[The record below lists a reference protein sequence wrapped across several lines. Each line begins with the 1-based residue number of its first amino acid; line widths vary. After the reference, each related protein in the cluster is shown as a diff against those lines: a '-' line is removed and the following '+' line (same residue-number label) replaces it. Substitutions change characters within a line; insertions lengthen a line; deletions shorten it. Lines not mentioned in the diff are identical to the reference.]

1 MKNVKIIV
9 AAAVLSTLSFGSY
22 AAKYISVEQAQNM
35 EKIGEASDTGRDL
48 STLQQKFSAKADEV
62 GATSYTITKTT
73 GDQVLHGTA
82 NFYK

>member
-1 MKNVKIIV
+1 MKSVKIIV

-22 AAKYISVEQAQNM
+22 AAQYISVLQAQNM
-35 EKIGEASDTGRDL
+35 EKIGETSDTGKDL
-48 STLQQKFSAKADEV
+48 TTLQQKFSAKADKA
-62 GATSYTITKTT
+62 GAKAYTITKTT

>member
-9 AAAVLSTLSFGSY
+9 AAVVLSTLSFGSY
-22 AAKYISVEQAQNM
+22 AAQYISVLQAQNM
-35 EKIGEASDTGRDL
+35 EKIGEASDTGKDL
-48 STLQQKFSAKADEV
+48 TTLQHKLSAKADKA
-62 GATSYTITKTT
+62 GAKAYTITKTT